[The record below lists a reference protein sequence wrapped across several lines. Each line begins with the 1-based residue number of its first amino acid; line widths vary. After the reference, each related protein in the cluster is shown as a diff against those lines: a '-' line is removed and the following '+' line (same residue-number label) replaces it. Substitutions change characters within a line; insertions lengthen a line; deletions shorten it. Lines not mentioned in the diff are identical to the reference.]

1 MAASPWTDATSI
13 RQQTCGSACSN
24 RRSLSSPMGKRIVIS
39 GMGIVSC
46 LGNDADSVTRSLY
59 EGRSGISRRQEQIDM
74 GMRSHVAGAPEVDI
88 SSLIDR
94 KQLRFMG
101 DAAAYA
107 YIAMQQA
114 IEDSGL
120 EETEV

>member
-1 MAASPWTDATSI
+1 MS
-13 RQQTCGSACSN
+13 
-24 RRSLSSPMGKRIVIS
+24 RRVVIT
-39 GMGIVSC
+39 GLGIVSC
-46 LGNDADSVTRSLY
+46 LGNDAESVCRSLY
-59 EGRSGISRRQEQIDM
+59 EGRSGISTRQEQIDM
-74 GMRSHVAGAPEVDI
+74 GMRSHVAGAPQVDI
-88 SSLIDR
+88 PALVDR

-120 EETEV
+120 EEKDISNHVAA